1 MIDWLI
7 DWLADVSA
15 AFIALRSIVIVD
27 LLGIEKLTS
36 AFGFISLFQGFV
48 ALAGLPIN
56 GESLSVV
63 SSHLN
68 IHKAI
73 VDIRLSSGSVS
84 S

>member
-1 MIDWLI
+1 LIYWLI
-7 DWLADVSA
+7 DWLAGVSA

-56 GESLSVV
+56 GEYPFFRPQFI
-63 SSHLN
+63 SSKYTQGN
-68 IHKAI
+68 RRYQA
-73 VDIRLSSGSVS
+73 
-84 S
+84 